1 MSEYQSDDQ
10 TSLPLSGTV
19 ALLALLSSTS
29 GKLDQLL
36 QNPTLV
42 PNMIWELQNNPKK
55 QPVDDEAIETLL
67 LLQRYLYFAESAM
80 KRE

>member
-1 MSEYQSDDQ
+1 MDDDQ

-36 QNPTLV
+36 RNPTLV
-42 PNMIWELQNNPKK
+42 PNMIRELQNNPEK

-67 LLQRYLYFAESAM
+67 LLERYLYLAESAM
-80 KRE
+80 KPE

>member
-1 MSEYQSDDQ
+1 MSADKSDNQ
-10 TSLPLSGTV
+10 TSLPLSGMV

-36 QNPTLV
+36 RNPTLIE
-42 PNMIWELQNNPKK
+42 NMISELRHSPRK

-67 LLQRYLYFAESAM
+67 LLQRYLYLAENAL
-80 KRE
+80 KQE

>member
-1 MSEYQSDDQ
+1 MSDDKSDDQ
-10 TSLPLSGTV
+10 TSLPLSGMV

-36 QNPTLV
+36 ENPSLIE
-42 PNMIWELQNNPKK
+42 NMISELRHSPRK

-67 LLQRYLYFAESAM
+67 LLQRYLYLAETALKS
-80 KRE
+80 E

>member
-10 TSLPLSGTV
+10 TSLPLSGMV

-36 QNPTLV
+36 RNPSLIE
-42 PNMIWELQNNPKK
+42 NMISELRHSPRK

-67 LLQRYLYFAESAM
+67 LLQRYLYIAESAM